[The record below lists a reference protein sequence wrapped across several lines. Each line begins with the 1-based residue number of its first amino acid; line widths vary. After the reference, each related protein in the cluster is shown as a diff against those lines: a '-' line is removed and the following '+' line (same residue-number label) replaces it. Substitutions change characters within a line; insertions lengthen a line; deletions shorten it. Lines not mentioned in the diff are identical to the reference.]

1 MKEQNLSTYYNA
13 GTGTIMFLL
22 LLLLLLINVGLLI
35 ICTIQWNF
43 KPFKTMTIFTIAYF
57 LFFLDPILLLA
68 GLLLADIII
77 LIVSIKR
84 KTFKSLCYM
93 ITISAIYTIIY
104 MLWK

>member
-1 MKEQNLSTYYNA
+1 MEEQNLSTYYNA
-13 GTGTIMFLL
+13 GTGAIMFLL

-43 KPFKTMTIFTIAYF
+43 KPFKKTAIFTIAYL

-68 GLLLADIII
+68 GLLFADIII
-77 LIVSIKR
+77 LIISIKR
-84 KTFKSLCYM
+84 KTFKPLYYM

-104 MLWK
+104 MQYK